1 MSVSRCIAKAL
12 NNLIDQ
18 ISKYIG
24 NPVATENINIYDAG
38 PSNDKL
44 QEIIVIV
51 PRYGDILSGF
61 MHSFPDAA
69 KLNVTVNVYKNDIL
83 IDSIPCIISGTTRII
98 LAKEINLLSRMCVV
112 ELIIKFDKPQEMK
125 NKKVD
130 GIYVS
135 LDTEQRKALFTRPA
149 IL

>member
-18 ISKYIG
+18 VSKYIG

-38 PSNDKL
+38 TSKDKL
-44 QEIIVIV
+44 NEIIIIV

-61 MHSFPDAA
+61 THNFPDAA
-69 KLNVTVNVYKNDIL
+69 NLNVKVNVYKNDTL
-83 IDSIPCIISGTTRII
+83 IDSVPCIISGTTRII
-98 LAKEINLLSRMCVV
+98 LAREINLLSRMCVV
-112 ELIIKFDKPQEMK
+112 ELTIKFNTPQEIK
-125 NKKVD
+125 DKKIE
-130 GIYVS
+130 GIYVF
-135 LDTEQRKALFTRPA
+135 LDTEQRKSLFTRNA